1 MTADS
6 NGFTDPYNAA
16 YAEEMFERW
25 RADPDSV
32 PLEWRRVL
40 ALRDA
45 EGEPVAGPP
54 RPGPSDA
61 GSAALGQA
69 LASEQVRAARAAAML
84 VDAYRLAGHQA
95 ADVDPLGRPQTGN
108 PMLDPEFHGLTSAE
122 LAAGPVADIVAEVLE
137 WLRSM
142 YCGTIGYEFEHL
154 EEPERREWMLE
165 AIEGGRFGVTLEDDE
180 RLRLLDRLTEVEG
193 FEQFLHRAYLGQKR
207 FSIEGLDMLVPMLD
221 LAIERAA
228 AAGAQEVVLGMAHRG
243 RLNVLT
249 HVLGRPYER
258 IFADFEG
265 HQAGTGTGDVK
276 YHAGAEGT
284 YATASGQPLTVALA
298 PNPSHLEAVNPV
310 VEGVTRARQEDSD
323 EPTLRRDARRVV
335 PILIHGDAA
344 FSAQGV
350 VAETLNMAEL
360 DGYATGG
367 TLHLIANN
375 QIGFTTL
382 PRDGRSTYYASDLAL
397 GFDIPVIHVNADDP
411 EACLTAVRIALAY
424 REAFGADFVIDLV
437 GYRRYGHNEGD
448 EPAYTQP
455 LLYQDVAPHPTV
467 RALWERRLIDEG
479 LLDEPSAADVR
490 AAFQTRLQG
499 IQDAMKAEEDGH
511 DDRRMPSPP
520 TLPEGPPEAD
530 TALPPERIR
539 ALDEAIHSWPD
550 EVHIHDKLARQL
562 ERRAGA
568 LAGGEG
574 PVDWAHAE
582 ALAFAS
588 LVAHGTPVRLTGQ
601 DSERGTFS
609 QRHLVLHD
617 VDSGEAYCPLAHVP
631 GASAPFSVHNSP
643 LSEVAALGFEYGY
656 STAALETLVLWEAQF
671 GDFVNGAQVIIDQ
684 FLVAGRAKWAQE
696 ARLVLLLPHGYEGQG
711 PEHSSA
717 RIERFLQ
724 LAAEDNIRV
733 ANCTTPAQYF
743 HLLRLQAL
751 ETRRRPLVVFTPKS
765 LLRHPKAVSTL
776 PDFTATGFQPIL
788 GDPSAVS
795 RADRISRLILCSGK
809 VYYDLLAYD
818 GEEANRTALA
828 RLELLYPFPKAAAE
842 ALLATYPALE
852 EVVWAQEEPRNMG
865 GWHYVEPRIRKRLRD
880 GQLVRYAG
888 RPGRASPAEGSAL
901 AHREQQ
907 AAIVRDAFGVGVGA
921 AS

>member
-1 MTADS
+1 MTTEPMS
-6 NGFTDPYNAA
+6 FSDPYNAA
-16 YAEEMFERW
+16 YAEEMYDLW
-25 RADPDSV
+25 RAAPERV
-32 PLEWRRVL
+32 PVEWRRVF

-45 EGEPVAGPP
+45 
-54 RPGPSDA
+54 DA
-61 GSAALGQA
+61 GEAAADGATAPPELDA
-69 LASEQVRAARAAAML
+69 RSVADQVRAARAAAMF

-95 ADVDPLGRPQTGN
+95 ARLDPLGRPPSGH
-108 PMLDPEFHGLTSAE
+108 PMLDPAFHGISEAD
-122 LAAGPVADIVAEVLE
+122 LASGAIADIVPDILA
-137 WLRSM
+137 WLRST
-142 YCGTIGYEFEHL
+142 YSGTLGYEFEHL
-154 EEPERREWMLE
+154 EEPERREWLRE
-165 AIEGGRFGVTLEDDE
+165 AIESGRFRDPLAGEE
-180 RLRLLDRLTEVEG
+180 RLRLLERLTEVEG

-243 RLNVLT
+243 RLNVLA
-249 HVLGRPYER
+249 HVLGRPYAR
-258 IFADFEG
+258 IFAEFEG

-284 YATASGQPLTVALA
+284 YATASGQPLTVSLA
-298 PNPSHLEAVNPV
+298 PNPSHLEFVDPV
-310 VEGVTRARQEDSD
+310 VEGIARARQEDRATT
-323 EPTLRRDARRVV
+323 TLSRDPAPGV
-335 PILIHGDAA
+335 PVLIHGDAA

-360 DGYATGG
+360 AGYATGG

-411 EACLTAVRIALAY
+411 EACLTSVRIALAY

-455 LLYQDVAPHPTV
+455 RMYAEVADHPTV
-467 RALWERRLIDEG
+467 RDQWERQLVQEG
-479 LLDEPSAADVR
+479 LLDDAR
-490 AAFQTRLQG
+490 AEEIRASLQQRLQE
-499 IQDAMKAEEDGH
+499 IQDSVKEHEAEH
-511 DDRRMPSPP
+511 DDTRMPSPP
-520 TLPEGPPEAD
+520 TLPEGPPDAD
-530 TALPPERIR
+530 TALEASVVR
-539 ALDEAIHSWPD
+539 ALDAAVHAWPD
-550 EVHIHDKLARQL
+550 DFHVHDKLARQL
-562 ERRAGA
+562 RRRASI
-568 LAGGEG
+568 LAEGDG

-588 LVAHGTPVRLTGQ
+588 LVAEGTPIRLTGQ

-617 VDSGEAYCPLAHVP
+617 AETGHTYTPLAHVP
-631 GASAPFSVHNSP
+631 GASAPFSVYNSP

-656 STAALETLVLWEAQF
+656 SVAAPEALVLWEAQF

-684 FLVAGRAKWAQE
+684 FLVAGRAKWGQE
-696 ARLVLLLPHGYEGQG
+696 ARLGLLLPHGYEGQG

-751 ETRRRPLVVFTPKS
+751 ERRARPLVVFTPKS
-765 LLRHPKAVSTL
+765 LLRHPRAVSTL
-776 PDFTATGFQPIL
+776 TAFTDRGFQPVI
-788 GDPSAVS
+788 DDV
-795 RADRISRLILCSGK
+795 ADAGSDVRRLVLCSGK
-809 VYYDLLAYD
+809 VYYDLIGYEGDEREDSAV
-818 GEEANRTALA
+818 A
-828 RLELLYPFPKAAAE
+828 RLELLYPFPKAAVE
-842 ALLATYPALE
+842 DLLARYPDAE
-852 EVVWAQEEPRNMG
+852 DVVWVQEEPRNMG
-865 GWHYVEPRIRKRLRD
+865 PWHYVEPRLAKRLGDHRT
-880 GQLVRYAG
+880 LRYAG
-888 RPGRASPAEGSAL
+888 RPGRASPAEGSSL

-907 AAIVRDAFGVGVGA
+907 AAIVREAFGAGVA
-921 AS
+921 ARS

>member
-1 MTADS
+1 
-6 NGFTDPYNAA
+6 
-16 YAEEMFERW
+16 
-25 RADPDSV
+25 
-32 PLEWRRVL
+32 
-40 ALRDA
+40 
-45 EGEPVAGPP
+45 
-54 RPGPSDA
+54 
-61 GSAALGQA
+61 
-69 LASEQVRAARAAAML
+69 
-84 VDAYRLAGHQA
+84 
-95 ADVDPLGRPQTGN
+95 
-108 PMLDPEFHGLTSAE
+108 MLDPEFHGISE
-122 LAAGPVADIVAEVLE
+122 ADLGSGAIGEIVPEVLA
-137 WLRSM
+137 WLRDTYS
-142 YCGTIGYEFEHL
+142 GTIGYEFEHL
-154 EEPERREWMLE
+154 EEPERREWMRE
-165 AIEGGRFGVTLEDDE
+165 AIESARYRGPLSGEA
-180 RLRLLDRLTEVEG
+180 RLRLLERLTEVEG

-228 AAGAQEVVLGMAHRG
+228 TAGAREVVLGMAHRG
-243 RLNVLT
+243 RLNVLA
-249 HVLGRPYER
+249 HVLGRSYSA
-258 IFADFEG
+258 IFAEFEG

-298 PNPSHLEAVNPV
+298 PNPSHLEFVDPV
-310 VEGVTRARQEDSD
+310 VEGIARARQEHR
-323 EPTLRRDARRVV
+323 EGTTLSRDPNAVV

-360 DGYATGG
+360 AGYATGG

-382 PRDGRSTYYASDLAL
+382 PSDARSTYYASDLAL

-411 EACLTAVRIALAY
+411 EACLTSVRIALAY

-455 LLYQDVAPHPTV
+455 LMYQEVSDHPTV
-467 RALWERRLIDEG
+467 RAQWERTLVEDG
-479 LLDEPSAADVR
+479 LLDEAR
-490 AAFQTRLQG
+490 AEEIRASLQHRLQE
-499 IQDAMKAEEDGH
+499 IQDGVKADEGEH
-511 DDRRMPSPP
+511 DDARMPSPP

-530 TALPPERIR
+530 TALDAATLRRLDAAVHAWPE
-539 ALDEAIHSWPD
+539 DFH
-550 EVHIHDKLARQL
+550 VHDKLARQL
-562 ERRAGA
+562 RRRAEV
-568 LAGGEG
+568 LADGEG

-588 LVAHGTPVRLTGQ
+588 LVARGTPIRLTGQ

-617 VDSGEAYCPLAHVP
+617 AENGRTFAPLAHVP
-631 GASAPFSVHNSP
+631 GASAPFSVYNSP

-656 STAALETLVLWEAQF
+656 SAAALDSLVLGEAQC
-671 GDFVNGAQVIIDQ
+671 GDFVNAAQVIIDQ
-684 FLVAGRAKWAQE
+684 FLVAGRAKWGQE
-696 ARLVLLLPHGYEGQG
+696 ARLGLLLPHGYEGQG

-743 HLLRLQAL
+743 HLLRLQVL
-751 ETRRRPLVVFTPKS
+751 EERARPLIVMTPKS
-765 LLRHPKAVSTL
+765 LLRHPKAVSRL
-776 PDFTATGFQPIL
+776 PDFTDRSFQPVL
-788 GDPSAVS
+788 GDSTAEA
-795 RADRISRLILCSGK
+795 RAERVRRLIVCSGK
-809 VYYDLLAYD
+809 VYYDLLAHD
-818 GEEANRTALA
+818 GEGAEETAIA
-828 RLELLYPFPKAAAE
+828 RLELLYPFPKAAIQT
-842 ALLATYPALE
+842 LLATYPAADD
-852 EVVWAQEEPRNMG
+852 VVWAQEEPRNMG
-865 GWHYVEPRIRKRLRD
+865 AWHYAEPRLRKRLRE
-880 GQLVRYAG
+880 GQTVRYAG

-907 AAIVRDAFGVGVGA
+907 AAIVREAFGVGVPAGK
-921 AS
+921 